1 MIETLFKKNLNS
13 QKNENLEQ
21 ETNQMYRKQFLGP
34 SVCSKLYLQSK
45 RRFIDYVYRR
55 KKPFIF
61 TVTEEDKISFLIIYV
76 ILNTNV

>member
-1 MIETLFKKNLNS
+1 MIETLLKKNLNS

-34 SVCSKLYLQSK
+34 SVCSKLYLQSE